1 MVLNISGGL
10 FLWKKWTAYIQD
22 KTQLQMFNR
31 VKYTIRVFAKSQ
43 QKSNIMQQTLP
54 DFVLPVINTRDTVAA
69 FNISSQYLG
78 W

>member
-1 MVLNISGGL
+1 
-10 FLWKKWTAYIQD
+10 
-22 KTQLQMFNR
+22 MFNR